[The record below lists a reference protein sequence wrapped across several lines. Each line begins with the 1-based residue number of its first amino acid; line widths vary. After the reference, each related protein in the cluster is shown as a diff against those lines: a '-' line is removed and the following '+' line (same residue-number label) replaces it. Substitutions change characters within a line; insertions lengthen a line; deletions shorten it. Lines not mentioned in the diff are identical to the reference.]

1 MVVELILS
9 YSVAKTA
16 IVGVIMKRRIK
27 EREEEEKEEEKKKKL
42 TGIFSGIRIEYN
54 ALPASQGIFACSSF
68 EFL

>member
-1 MVVELILS
+1 
-9 YSVAKTA
+9 
-16 IVGVIMKRRIK
+16 MKRRIK
-27 EREEEEKEEEKKKKL
+27 EREEEEKKKL

>member
-1 MVVELILS
+1 
-9 YSVAKTA
+9 
-16 IVGVIMKRRIK
+16 MKRRIK

>member
-16 IVGVIMKRRIK
+16 IVSVIMKRRIN
-27 EREEEEKEEEKKKKL
+27 EREEKKKKL

>member
-9 YSVAKTA
+9 YSVARAA

-27 EREEEEKEEEKKKKL
+27 EREEKEEKKKKKKL